1 MIVIVFSGRDPITIC
16 TVEEQAGDRWF
27 LEKIRYD
34 AGSSPVARSRA
45 DFIAGCY
52 QMWRHNLAHL
62 VDTRYSTYMYM
73 PTHSSSCSTT
83 TYSTRQKKLPINGRP
98 F

>member
-1 MIVIVFSGRDPITIC
+1 MRDSSFWYCTVHDIIIC

-52 QMWRHNLAHL
+52 KMWRHSLARLMDISYRNGMH
-62 VDTRYSTYMYM
+62 V
-73 PTHSSSCSTT
+73 HSCSCI
-83 TYSTRQKKLPINGRP
+83 YHSKN
-98 F
+98 